1 MAGFSIFDISG
12 RAMSAQLVRLNTS
25 ASNLANAG
33 SISSAAET
41 AYQVRKPV
49 FQTMLDA
56 TGMATVQVAGVETV
70 KSGAIQRYEPGHPM
84 ADGNGYIYEAN
95 VDPTAEMVEMMET
108 ARQYQNNVEVMQT
121 AKNLVT
127 ATLRLGQ

>member
-1 MAGFSIFDISG
+1 MAGFSVFDISG

-33 SISSAAET
+33 SISSSPEN
-41 AYQVRKPV
+41 AYQARKPV
-49 FQTMLDA
+49 FQTMMDA
-56 TGMATVQVAGVETV
+56 AGMATVQVARIDTV
-70 KSGAIQRYEPGHPM
+70 QSDAIKRYEPGHPM
-84 ADGNGYIYEAN
+84 ADENGYIFAAN
-95 VDPTAEMVEMMET
+95 VDPTMEMVEMMET

>member
-33 SISSAAET
+33 SVSSSADT
-41 AYQVRKPV
+41 AYQARKPV

-56 TGMATVQVAGVETV
+56 NDMATVRVARIETV
-70 KSGAIQRYEPGHPM
+70 QSEAIRRYEPGHPL
-84 ADGNGYIYEAN
+84 ADENGYIFEAN
-95 VDPTAEMVEMMET
+95 VDPTAEMVEMLET